1 MWNSIKINRL
11 VPVIGS
17 GVTKETRTK
26 FGIVPN
32 VEQLKNAMIDIV
44 ATYDS
49 DADKEELHQE
59 DLKFIADVLK
69 SIFEKPNEQC
79 QDEFVQYVERSFLG
93 VRDVDQ
99 HLVSF
104 LKSGWDYIYTL
115 NYDDTIEKCLP
126 EYDVFI
132 PYRNLSDKARE
143 KPHII
148 KLHGNARDFVNE
160 RDFKYLILS
169 HEDYLDAIASEENRV
184 MENWLSMDCVSKD
197 FLFLG
202 CSLDGEF
209 DILYANRR
217 NIKCSDKE
225 CSSFYIMLV
234 DKYDTNTAKIDYK
247 RKKILEK
254 YNIKYVLKV
263 AKRDMH
269 QLYLAINKMFKD
281 INSVN
286 TDDEF
291 DMYAN
296 PNIRKLDYDA
306 KDKGNNLN
314 YYYFFGNQRV
324 FMHEKEIVLPA
335 YFVERDAVH
344 QIKENIKN
352 NISVNILHGTSFSG
366 KTYALIELAK
376 DLRGSY
382 QVYFFRDKIISPSAL
397 ESLFKQK
404 DIIVLFDVNTLE
416 NDNFNKFCV
425 KNIAH
430 LKQQNIKVVV
440 AVNVSDKDFEKLND
454 RANHDL
460 SYVFINN
467 RLSDREYEA
476 FCKHSERLNIIPRRK
491 RDTFLD
497 YALRVEPL
505 MINNSFINDMPD
517 TNIIPVERNK
527 DLLKCMILL
536 TNNSFVTAE
545 MAAEFDIMD
554 SLSMLCSKYDI
565 AVQKSYFIGIEKQKG
580 SHSSYKYVLNSAY
593 WVYRCLSKYVSNKN
607 SHENI
612 VDAIVD
618 IIHTYSHR
626 KIRRSMLNKYIKPYY
641 YLDRIQEMF
650 FSDDKNKGA
659 LKLSE
664 QLYGILVRGVL
675 TNDFH
680 VLHQSAKCSL
690 RKFDNETS
698 NDERKSILQDAQ
710 LSIERAIECAERVS
724 FDNSYTLAHMRV
736 TKMLIC
742 INIYNLLLEEL
753 TDNYDK
759 VLRAIDAVY
768 DVFVVNER
776 FLNDFLQEIKKERR
790 DRRGVVAQFLKDLLQ
805 GKIAMNHYNT
815 AKIDDILRSAT
826 KSEILK
832 C

>member
-1 MWNSIKINRL
+1 MRNAIKMKRL
-11 VPVIGS
+11 IPVIGS

-32 VEQLKNAMIDIV
+32 AEQLKKEMIDIIV
-44 ATYDS
+44 KYDLG
-49 DADKEELHQE
+49 ADKKELLQE
-59 DLKFIADVLK
+59 NLKFIAGVLK
-69 SIFEKPNEQC
+69 SIFEKPNERC
-79 QDEFVQYVERSFLG
+79 QDEFVQYVERSFMG
-93 VRDVDQ
+93 VHDVDQ
-99 HLVSF
+99 HLVCF

-132 PYRNLSDKARE
+132 PYRNLSDKVRE

-148 KLHGNARDFVNE
+148 KLHGNARDFVKE
-160 RDFKYLILS
+160 RNFKYLILS
-169 HEDYLDAIASEENRV
+169 DEDYLDAIASEKNRV
-184 MENWLSMDCVSKD
+184 MAKWLSMDCTSKD
-197 FLFLG
+197 FIFLG
-202 CSLDGEF
+202 CSLDSEF

-217 NIKCSDKE
+217 NMKCSGKE

-234 DKYDTNTAKIDYK
+234 DNYDTNTAKIDYK
-247 RKKILEK
+247 RNKILEK

-269 QLYLAINKMFKD
+269 QLYLEITKMSKD

-291 DMYAN
+291 DRYAN
-296 PNIRKLDYDA
+296 PNIRQLDYDD

-314 YYYFFGNQRV
+314 YYYFFSNQRV
-324 FMHEKEIVLPA
+324 FTDEKEIVLPA
-335 YFVERDAVH
+335 YFVKRDAVH

-425 KNIAH
+425 ENIAH

-454 RANHDL
+454 RTNHDL

-476 FCKHSERLNIIPRRK
+476 FCKHSKRLNIIPRRK

-497 YALRVEPL
+497 YALRVELL
-505 MINNSFINDMPD
+505 MINRSFINDMPD

-527 DLLKCMILL
+527 ELLKCMILL
-536 TNNSFVTAE
+536 ANNSFITAD
-545 MAAEFDIMD
+545 MVAEFDIMHE
-554 SLSMLCSKYDI
+554 LSVLCSKYNI

-580 SHSSYKYVLNSAY
+580 SHSTYKYVLNSAY
-593 WVYRCLSKYVSNKN
+593 WVYRCLSRYTSSNN
-607 SHENI
+607 SYGSI

-618 IIHTYSHR
+618 IIHTYND
-626 KIRRSMLNKYIKPYY
+626 KKLRRSALNRYIKPYY

-650 FSDDKNKGA
+650 FSDAGDKGW
-659 LKLSE
+659 LKLPE
-664 QLYGILVRGVL
+664 QLYGELIRGVL
-675 TNDFH
+675 ADDFH

-710 LSIERAIECAERVS
+710 FSIERAIECAERVS

-742 INIYNLLLEEL
+742 INIYNLLLGVS

-776 FLNDFLQEIKKERR
+776 FLIDFLQEIKQDRR
-790 DRRGVVAQFLKDLLQ
+790 DRRGVVAQFLKDILL
-805 GKIAMNHYNT
+805 GKFEMNHYNT
-815 AKIDDILRSAT
+815 AKINDIIKSAQ

-832 C
+832 